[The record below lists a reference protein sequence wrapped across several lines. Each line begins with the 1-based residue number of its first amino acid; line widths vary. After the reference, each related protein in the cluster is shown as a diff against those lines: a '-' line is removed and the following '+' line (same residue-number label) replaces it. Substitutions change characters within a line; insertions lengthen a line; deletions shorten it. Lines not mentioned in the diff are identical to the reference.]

1 MYAFLPSLSSKNL
14 TVYFLN
20 LNISS
25 INQNQTMVI
34 LNIHFLILCIQSSAF
49 QKLFVEQICSTYID
63 LFPINVS
70 DVSIVGK

>member
-14 TVYFLN
+14 TVYFFKFEYKFNKSKPNYGN
-20 LNISS
+20 LS
-25 INQNQTMVI
+25 
-34 LNIHFLILCIQSSAF
+34 IQSSAF

-63 LFPINVS
+63 LSPINVS